1 MKRFLSLA
9 APTLAFAIAVAAPA
23 LQAADMPA
31 VGSQAPDFTLQSQEG
46 KTVSLKDF
54 RGQWVVLYFYPK
66 DMTPGCTIEAHNFQ
80 RDLDQ
85 YTAKKTAIIGISAD
99 NVDSHQQF
107 CTKESLTFR
116 LLADPDKQVISS
128 YGSLA
133 PNGMVASR
141 NTFLID
147 PNGVIRKVYTR
158 VNPNSHSQDVLAD
171 LAELQKKSE

>member
-1 MKRFLSLA
+1 MKQIFPFAAAVLALSLLLA
-9 APTLAFAIAVAAPA
+9 AVPLPAAE
-23 LQAADMPA
+23 MPA
-31 VGSQAPDFTLQSQEG
+31 AGSSAPDFTLQSQEG

-66 DMTPGCTIEAHNFQ
+66 DMTQGCTIEAHNFQ

-85 YTAKKTAIIGISAD
+85 YTAKHAAIVGVSAD
-99 NVDSHQQF
+99 SIDSHQQF

-116 LLADPDKQVISS
+116 LLADPGKEVIAR

-133 PNGMVASR
+133 GNGMVASR

-147 PNGVIRKVYTR
+147 PNGVIRKVYTK
-158 VNPNSHSQDVLAD
+158 VNPNPHSQEVLAD
-171 LAELQKKSE
+171 LAELTKQ